1 MVIWKSNYEPNVNKA
16 GSCVTASGVVS
27 ELTLISVLVTRAD
40 ASDLSVAVGDHLSQ
54 ISSAVNP
61 SDSTIPEVDTPT
73 QLMASMRDQLF
84 KLAHQVELERQAKVD
99 ALANVAGLEVRLQ
112 ALHPTAPEIR
122 HVDFENAGRSISV
135 AAEAKQS
142 FRGFKSPG
150 APAWHQANPPAL
162 HQPDDGPNNILSSS
176 GHSES
181 SRRSLVVS
189 TPLPVVQ
196 PAMDFRSSCGLCIG
210 DVIEL

>member
-1 MVIWKSNYEPNVNKA
+1 VAIWKSNYEPNVNRA
-16 GSCVTASGVVS
+16 GFCVTASGVVS
-27 ELTLISVLVTRAD
+27 ELVLMSGLVKTAD
-40 ASDLSVAVGDHLSQ
+40 ASYLFIAVGDHLSQ

-112 ALHPTAPEIR
+112 AMHPTGAEIR
-122 HVDFENAGRSISV
+122 HIDSKNAGRSVS
-135 AAEAKQS
+135 ASAEVKQN
-142 FRGFKSPG
+142 FRGFKLPRT
-150 APAWHQANPPAL
+150 PAWLQATPPVF
-162 HQPDDGPNNILSSS
+162 HQPNDGPFDVLSSS
-176 GHSES
+176 DHSD
-181 SRRSLVVS
+181 S
-189 TPLPVVQ
+189 TRPSAVANTLLPVVQ